1 LSTTP
6 IPPRTARIAVSFMF
20 FANGALLSSWA
31 SRIPTVQQH
40 LQLNAGEL
48 GTALWG
54 LAVGAFTAFLLISWL
69 MARLGSRLT
78 TTLAAIFC
86 CIVLVLPALAPNA
99 PLLWL
104 SLALLGAGN
113 SAMDVAM
120 NAQGAV
126 VEERYGRPIMS
137 SFHGLWSIGS
147 IIGAS
152 YGSLMA
158 WLNISPLLHFIGI
171 AILIGLIILPI
182 SRWLLPVTTQPDSN
196 TPIIARPT
204 RALLGLGIIGFCS
217 YLSEGAIADWSGVYL
232 HSSLGTSTGLAAAG
246 FACYSVAMTI
256 ARLNGDHLTQHI
268 GPDKQARFGG
278 LLAATGLGLAL
289 LIHQPIAAIIGFV
302 CVGAGLACIAPLV
315 FSTASRIPGHSP
327 AVSLAA
333 VATMAY
339 MGSLVGP
346 PVIGQLADILSL
358 RGALGLIVLFCA
370 IIALLAHSL
379 RRAQPQDNQIE
390 KQDIGNI
397 AT

>member
-1 LSTTP
+1 
-6 IPPRTARIAVSFMF
+6 MF

-69 MARLGSRLT
+69 MARLGSRLI
-78 TTLAAIFC
+78 TTLSAIFC
-86 CIVLVLPALAPNA
+86 CIALILPALAPN
-99 PLLWL
+99 PLLLWL

-147 IIGAS
+147 IVGAS

-171 AILIGLIILPI
+171 AVLMSPVILLV
-182 SRWLLPVTTQPDSN
+182 SRWLVPVTAQPDSN

-256 ARLNGDHLTQHI
+256 ARLNGDRLTQHF
-268 GPDKQARFGG
+268 GPAKQARLGG

-358 RGALGLIVLFCA
+358 RGALGLVVVFCA
-370 IIALLAHSL
+370 TIALLAHAL
-379 RRAQPQDNQIE
+379 RRAQPQDSPIE
-390 KQDIGNI
+390 KQDMGNI